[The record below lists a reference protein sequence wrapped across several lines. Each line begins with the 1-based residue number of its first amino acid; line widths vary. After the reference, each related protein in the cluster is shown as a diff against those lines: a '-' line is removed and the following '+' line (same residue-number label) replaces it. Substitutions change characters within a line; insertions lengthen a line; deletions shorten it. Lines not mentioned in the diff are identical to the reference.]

1 MELVSAVI
9 ITYNRP
15 LAILRRAVQSVLNQT
30 YSPMELIV
38 VNDCPD
44 NRELSESI
52 RQMLQGL
59 DPGIVYLVHEKN
71 MGACAARNTG
81 LAAAKG
87 TFVGFLDDDD
97 EWLPEKTE
105 KQMALMGEDVALVGC
120 DSYRVTKDGIQY
132 HHPVMPCADPVS
144 AILRTNFV
152 GSTSFPLLRTACV
165 RAVGGFDVNVKSC
178 QDYDLWICLIAA
190 YPMAFVGEALVNYY
204 HSEDS
209 TFKSDNQKYI
219 DSSFFLM
226 EKYRQL
232 YESHPDDYLYRLNSG
247 ALTGLL
253 VKWDLHMYRVYK
265 KAAFRYRPLSRYNF
279 FMLPIKIIGKLKQK
293 AERNH
298 G

>member
-15 LAILRRAVQSVLNQT
+15 LEILRRAVLSVLHQT

-44 NRELSESI
+44 NRELSERI
-52 RQMLQGL
+52 RQMLSQL
-59 DPGIVYLVHEKN
+59 DSGIVYLVHEKN

-87 TFVGFLDDDD
+87 TFIGFLDDDD

-105 KQMALMGEDVALVGC
+105 KQVARMGDGVALVGC
-120 DSYRVTKDGIQY
+120 DSYRVTGDGIRY
-132 HHPVMPCADPVS
+132 HHPTMPCADPVS

-178 QDYDLWICLIAA
+178 QDYDL
-190 YPMAFVGEALVNYY
+190 
-204 HSEDS
+204 
-209 TFKSDNQKYI
+209 
-219 DSSFFLM
+219 
-226 EKYRQL
+226 
-232 YESHPDDYLYRLNSG
+232 
-247 ALTGLL
+247 
-253 VKWDLHMYRVYK
+253 
-265 KAAFRYRPLSRYNF
+265 
-279 FMLPIKIIGKLKQK
+279 
-293 AERNH
+293 
-298 G
+298 

>member
-15 LAILRRAVQSVLNQT
+15 LEILRRAVLSVLHQT
-30 YSPMELIV
+30 YAPMELIV

-44 NRELSESI
+44 NRELSERI
-52 RQMLQGL
+52 RQMLSQL
-59 DPGIVYLVHEKN
+59 DSGIVYLVHEKN

-87 TFVGFLDDDD
+87 TFIGFLDDDD

-105 KQMALMGEDVALVGC
+105 KQVARMGDGVALVGC
-120 DSYRVTKDGIQY
+120 DSYRVTGDGIRY
-132 HHPVMPCADPVS
+132 HHPTMPCADPVS

-178 QDYDLWICLIAA
+178 QDYDLWIRLIAE

-204 HSEDS
+204 YSEDS
-209 TFKSDNQKYI
+209 TFKASNQKYLEG
-219 DSSFFLM
+219 SFFLM

-232 YESHPDDYLYRLNSG
+232 YESHPDDYLYKLNSG

-253 VKWDLHMYRVYK
+253 VKRDLHMYGAYK

-279 FMLPIKIIGKLKQK
+279 FMLPIKIMGKLKQR

>member
-9 ITYNRP
+9 TTYNRP
-15 LAILRRAVQSVLNQT
+15 VEILKRAVLSVLAQT

-52 RQMLQGL
+52 RQMLREL
-59 DPGIVYLVHEKN
+59 NPGIVYLVHEKN

-87 TFVGFLDDDD
+87 KFIAFLDDDD

-105 KQMALMGEDVALVGC
+105 KQIALMGEDVALVGC
-120 DSYRVTKDGIQY
+120 DSYRVTKEAIQY
-132 HHPVMPCADPVS
+132 YHPTMSCADPVS
-144 AILRTNFV
+144 AILRTNFI

-165 RAVGGFDVNVKSC
+165 RAVGGFDVNVKIC
-178 QDYDLWICLIAA
+178 QDYDLWIRLIAD
-190 YPMAFVGEALVNYY
+190 YPMAFVGEALAKYY
-204 HSEDS
+204 DSADS
-209 TFKSDNQKYI
+209 TFKASNQKYI
-219 DSSFFLM
+219 DGSFFLM

-232 YESHPDDYLYRLNSG
+232 YESHPEDYLYRINSC

-253 VKWDLHMYRVYK
+253 TKRDLHMYRVYK
-265 KAAFRYRPLSRYNF
+265 QAAFRYRPLSRYNF
-279 FMLPIKIIGKLKQK
+279 FMLPIKIVGKLKQK
-293 AERNH
+293 VRF
-298 G
+298 

>member
-15 LAILRRAVQSVLNQT
+15 LEILRRAVLSVLHQT

-44 NRELSESI
+44 NRELSEGI
-52 RQMLQGL
+52 RQMLSEL

-87 TFVGFLDDDD
+87 TLVGFLDDDD

-105 KQMALMGEDVALVGC
+105 KQAALMGEGVALVGC
-120 DSYRVTKDGIQY
+120 DSYRVTGDSIQY
-132 HHPVMPCADPVS
+132 HHPTMPCADPVS
-144 AILRTNFV
+144 AILRTNFI

-178 QDYDLWICLIAA
+178 QDYDLWIRLIAE

-204 HSEDS
+204 YSEDS
-209 TFKSDNQKYI
+209 TFKRDNQKYI
-219 DSSFFLM
+219 DGSFFLM

-253 VKWDLHMYRVYK
+253 VKRDLHMYGVYK
-265 KAAFRYRPLSRYNF
+265 KAAFRFKPLSRYNF
-279 FMLPIKIIGKLKQK
+279 FMLPIKMIGKLKQK

-298 G
+298 E

>member
-15 LAILRRAVQSVLNQT
+15 LEILRRAVVSVLNQT

-38 VNDCPD
+38 VNDCPE

-52 RQMLQGL
+52 RQMLQEL

-71 MGACAARNTG
+71 KGACAARNMG

-87 TFVGFLDDDD
+87 TFIGFLDDDD

-105 KQMALMGEDVALVGC
+105 KQIALMEENVALVGC
-120 DSYRVTKDGIQY
+120 DSYRVTQDGIHY
-132 HHPVMPCADPVS
+132 HHPTMPCADPVS
-144 AILRTNFV
+144 AILRTNFI
-152 GSTSFPLLRTACV
+152 GSTSFPLLRTECV

-178 QDYDLWICLIAA
+178 QDYDLWIRLISHYA
-190 YPMAFVGEALVNYY
+190 MAFVGEALAKYY
-204 HSEDS
+204 YSEDS
-209 TFKSDNQKYI
+209 TFKQGNQKYI
-219 DSSFFLM
+219 EGSFFLM

-232 YESHPDDYLYRLNSG
+232 YESHPEDYLYRLNSG

-253 VKWDLHMYRVYK
+253 VKRDISMYCTFK
-265 KAAFRYRPLSRYNF
+265 KAAFRFRPLSRYNF
-279 FMLPIKIIGKLKQK
+279 FMLPMKVMGKLNNKIRTR
-293 AERNH
+293 E
-298 G
+298 